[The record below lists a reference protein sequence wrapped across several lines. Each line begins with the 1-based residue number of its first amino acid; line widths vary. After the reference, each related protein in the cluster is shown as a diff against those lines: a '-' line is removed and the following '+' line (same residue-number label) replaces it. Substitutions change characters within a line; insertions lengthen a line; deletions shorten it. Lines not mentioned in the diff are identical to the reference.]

1 MSDDDVKKHGLF
13 STAIDFLSSNSPLR
27 SGKVLANEFN
37 SSNSTGFEDNTELRF
52 DINDGPRPVNPRLN
66 LSSAQSKNIK
76 SFLSSAEDNNS
87 EEDDKIDF
95 GRA

>member
-1 MSDDDVKKHGLF
+1 MA
-13 STAIDFLSSNSPLR
+13 T
-27 SGKVLANEFN
+27 EFN

-52 DINDGPRPVNPRLN
+52 DITDGPRPVNPRLN
-66 LSSAQSKNIK
+66 LQGSQSKNIK

>member
-1 MSDDDVKKHGLF
+1 M
-13 STAIDFLSSNSPLR
+13 SSNSPLR
-27 SGKVLANEFN
+27 IWKVSANELN
-37 SSNSTGFEDNTELRF
+37 STNSTGLEDNAAELRF

-66 LSSAQSKNIK
+66 LSGAQSKNIK

-95 GRA
+95 GGRA